1 MEIQHRHF
9 MKEKDAT
16 RLLTAFSESYK
27 INIKQLLGSSINL
40 EQADAQGIRVFFL
53 NGELLLAKI
62 DEQLFPTLAFR
73 QLFSHLP
80 KIVVDMGAVQ
90 HVCNGADVMAPG
102 VVRINGRFSEQDL
115 ILVVDERHET
125 SLALAIALVDST
137 SIKSFTRKRV
147 AKNVHYVGDK
157 LWKTIK
163 RT

>member
-1 MEIQHRHF
+1 

-16 RLLTAFSESYK
+16 RLITNFSKRYK
-27 INIKQLLGSSINL
+27 LDIKQLLGSSINL
-40 EQADAQGIRVFFL
+40 EQADAQGINVFFL
-53 NGELLLAKI
+53 NGELLLAEVDK
-62 DEQLFPTLAFR
+62 QLFPTLAFR
-73 QLFSHLP
+73 QLFPHLP
-80 KIVVDMGAVQ
+80 KIVVDMGAVP

-125 SLALAIALVDST
+125 SLALAIALVDSMF
-137 SIKSFTRKRV
+137 IKAFTRKRV

-163 RT
+163 QT